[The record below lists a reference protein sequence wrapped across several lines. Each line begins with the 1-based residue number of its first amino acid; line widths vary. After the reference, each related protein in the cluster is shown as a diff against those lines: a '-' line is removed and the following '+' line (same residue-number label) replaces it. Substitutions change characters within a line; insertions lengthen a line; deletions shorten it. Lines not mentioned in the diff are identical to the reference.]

1 MIELIISEFV
11 TITLT
16 ILRGVSRTNVTK
28 NCILDV
34 AEVPEPSLLLQLLFL
49 GSEKNINMCFVKLIF
64 RKFEKILR
72 KVFSKRC
79 LLQSFR
85 LLANLLKLDFFK
97 RFPKEISEILKQQ
110 LFSVTFTGHA
120 KINPTNKIIKNTR

>member
-16 ILRGVSRTNVTK
+16 ILRGVSRTSVTK
-28 NCILDV
+28 NYILDI
-34 AEVPEPSLLLQLLFL
+34 AEVLEPSLLLQLLFL

-72 KVFSKRC
+72 KVFKT
-79 LLQSFR
+79 LLVAKLQAACKSTKIG
-85 LLANLLKLDFFK
+85 LL
-97 RFPKEISEILKQQ
+97 
-110 LFSVTFTGHA
+110 
-120 KINPTNKIIKNTR
+120 